1 MKRSSLIIFA
11 VMAVAYVF
19 IPILAPDP
27 FFLRVAS
34 YIGVNVIVVLG
45 LALLLGYS
53 GQISMGH
60 AAFVGLG
67 AYTLAFCTVKLDLPW
82 IVGTVAAV
90 AVAAVAGTILAW
102 PCLRLKGHYLAMAT
116 LGFGQ
121 IAVVAFNEL
130 KPLTG
135 GPDGIGGIPLP
146 SIGPLVF
153 SSHQSWFYLT
163 WGFVAACALVASR
176 YAGGLRGLSIK
187 AVRGSEEG
195 AAAVGID
202 VSRTKVVSF
211 AVSSAF
217 AGLAGA
223 LYASIVGF
231 ISPSLFSL
239 DQSIRYLAMA
249 VLGGPYS
256 LVGPAISSFILTAMQ
271 YVEAFIP
278 GIPDA
283 LASAFQA
290 FETDIFGIAI
300 ILTVLFAPK
309 GIKAL
314 RIGRA
319 RRLSAGE
326 ER

>member
-1 MKRSSLIIFA
+1 MKRSSFVILA
-11 VMAVAYVF
+11 VLAVAYVL
-19 IPILAPDP
+19 IPILVPDP

-67 AYTLAFCTVKLDLPW
+67 AYTLAFCTVKLGLPW
-82 IVGTVAAV
+82 IVGTVLAV
-90 AVAAVAGTILAW
+90 AIAALAGTVLAW

-130 KPLTG
+130 KSLTG

-153 SSHQSWFYLT
+153 SSHESWFYLT
-163 WGFVAACALVASR
+163 WALVALCALIASR
-176 YAGGLRGLSIK
+176 YAGGLHGLSIK
-187 AVRGSEEG
+187 AVRGSEQG

-211 AVSSAF
+211 TVSSAF

-256 LVGPAISSFILTAMQ
+256 LIGPSISSFVLTAIQ

-278 GIPDA
+278 GIPKA

-300 ILTVLFAPK
+300 ILTVLFAPQ

-319 RRLSAGE
+319 RKLSGGE